1 MLRKWRIFDRTD
13 FSAAAEQRR
22 EQLAEYMTDLEG
34 QVLKFEEQ
42 RDRMLAREA
51 QKRERQAS

>member
-1 MLRKWRIFDRTD
+1 
-13 FSAAAEQRR
+13 
-22 EQLAEYMTDLEG
+22 MTDLEG

-42 RDRMLAREA
+42 RDRMLAREE